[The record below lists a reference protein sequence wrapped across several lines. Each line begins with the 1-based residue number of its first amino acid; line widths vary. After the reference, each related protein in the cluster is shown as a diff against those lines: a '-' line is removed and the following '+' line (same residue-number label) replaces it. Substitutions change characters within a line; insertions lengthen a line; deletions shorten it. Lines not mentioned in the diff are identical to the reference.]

1 MSKLSPL
8 PHQLKLLQSESP
20 IVILNWKRMQGTTVG
35 MFMKWL
41 NSGQSALMVD
51 YRDLK
56 FNQCCHFLKDNS
68 VEFTVTGDR
77 VSGHRRIV
85 LDELSCLSI
94 DFYSANGFVDTV
106 MFLRPN
112 HGLWLI
118 DNVDEYFN
126 WLEVKRIL
134 ERLNHKQQIV
144 FSCDY
149 GNLGWRHLEY
159 YRGEVATRPE
169 TGNLVARDYSWDK
182 VLIDWS
188 HKNLKRTCAT
198 KVEEDFY
205 IKEVEIL

>member
-1 MSKLSPL
+1 MSKTQPL
-8 PHQLKLLQSESP
+8 PHQLKLLQSEASIT
-20 IVILNWKRMQGTTVG
+20 IVNWKRMQGATVG

-41 NSGQSALMVD
+41 HSGQSSLMVD

-56 FNQCCHFLKDNS
+56 FNQCCYFLKDSS
-68 VEFTVTGDR
+68 VEFTVTGDK

-85 LDELSCLSI
+85 LEDSHLSI
-94 DFYSANGFVDTV
+94 DFYSIKGFVDTV

-112 HGLWLI
+112 HSLWLI

-149 GNLGWRHLEY
+149 GNIGWRHLEY
-159 YRGEVATRPE
+159 SRGEVVFNDK
-169 TGNLVARDYSWDK
+169 GNLVGREYSWDRC
-182 VLIDWS
+182 LIDWDN
-188 HKNLKRTCAT
+188 KNLKRHFIT

-205 IKEVEIL
+205 KIGVRIL

>member
-1 MSKLSPL
+1 MSKLQPL
-8 PHQLKLLQSESP
+8 QHQFTLVKSESP
-20 IVILNWKRMQGTTVG
+20 ITILNWKRMQGATTG
-35 MFMKWL
+35 MFLKWL
-41 NSGQSALMVD
+41 YSGQSSLMVD

-56 FNQCCHFLKDNS
+56 FNQCCHFLKDNDIK
-68 VEFTVTGDR
+68 FTVTGSK

-85 LDELSCLSI
+85 LDEIGSLSI
-94 DFYSANGFVDTV
+94 DFYSANSFIDTV

-159 YRGEVATRPE
+159 YRRGVATHPE
-169 TGNLVARDYSWDK
+169 TGDLVAKDYSWDK
-182 VLIDWS
+182 VLIDWK
-188 HKNLKRTCAT
+188 HNDLKRHYST
-198 KVEEDFY
+198 KVGWEFY

>member
-1 MSKLSPL
+1 MKKFQPL
-8 PHQLKLLQSESP
+8 PHQLTLMESESP
-20 IVILNWKRMQGTTVG
+20 ITILNWERMQGATTG
-35 MFMKWL
+35 MFLKWL
-41 NSGQSALMVD
+41 YSGQSSLMVD

-56 FNQCCHFLKDNS
+56 FNQCCHFLKDND
-68 VEFTVTGDR
+68 VKFTVTSDK
-77 VSGHRRIV
+77 VNSHRRIV
-85 LDELSCLSI
+85 LEDSHLSI

-159 YRGEVATRPE
+159 DRGEAVSHPE
-169 TGNLVARDYSWDK
+169 TGNLVAKDYSWDK
-182 VLIDWS
+182 VLIDWK
-188 HKNLKRTCAT
+188 HKNLKRTCTT
-198 KVEEDFY
+198 KVGEEFY